1 VEADIWLK
9 PTLNGSS
16 DLLVGYKESAL
27 TQARTLKS
35 LYIDPLSHLL
45 SVQNPTTNTTT
56 TTTTTTTNGIFDTSP
71 HIPLTLL
78 IDFKTSP
85 SETWPLLMAQLAPLR
100 EKGWL
105 THYDELSEGLVQRP
119 ITVVVTGNAQFSQVV
134 SPISNPH
141 RDIFFDAPLDGLDDE
156 DPATP
161 YSRANTLYASVSF
174 KEAIGKVRGWELSGE
189 QLEMLRGQIQS
200 ARERGLL
207 ARYWDMPAWPVRR
220 REYVWDVLVGE
231 GVGVLN
237 VDNLKDATKG
247 RW

>member
-16 DLLVGYKESAL
+16 DLQVGHKESAL
-27 TQARTLKS
+27 TQARTLRS
-35 LYIDPLSHLL
+35 LYIDPLSQLL
-45 SVQNPTTNTTT
+45 SVQNPRTNTT

-71 HIPLTLL
+71 HTPLTLL

-85 SETWPLLMAQLAPLR
+85 SEIWPLLMAQLAPLR

-119 ITVVVTGNAQFSQVV
+119 ITVVVTGNALFSQVV

-161 YSRANTLYASVSF
+161 YSRANTLYASASF

-200 ARERGLL
+200 ARDRGLL
-207 ARYWDMPAWPVRR
+207 ARYWDTPAWPVRR